1 LGEQALRTQ
10 HATADVVG
18 RVLSDLRAAEA
29 RRVTNGRPF
38 VTLSWAQSLDGS
50 IALEPGR
57 RYAVSGP
64 ESLALTHALRS
75 AHDTILIGIGTL
87 LADDPALTVRHWQGP
102 SPSPVVLDSRL
113 RTPVSARLLALAQER
128 GRRDANHQPVRIACT
143 TTAGAVERARLEA
156 QGAQVLALPAWKN
169 GWVDLDELLREL
181 AEAGATRVMVEG
193 GAKVLTSFLRASL
206 GDYAVVTVA
215 PFLAG
220 GLSAVGQL
228 NGRLPR
234 LRGARTHHLADDWVL
249 AGPLAWG
256 EA

>member
-1 LGEQALRTQ
+1 V

-64 ESLALTHALRS
+64 ESLALTHALRA

-113 RTPVSARLLALAQER
+113 RTPPSARLLTLAQER
-128 GRRDANHQPVRIACT
+128 SRRDGNHQPVRIACT
-143 TTAGAVERARLEA
+143 TSADADAHDGVRARLEA
-156 QGAQVLALPAWKN
+156 LGAEVLSLPAWKN
-169 GWVDLDELLREL
+169 GWVDLEELLRAL
-181 AEAGATRVMVEG
+181 YEAGATRVMVEG

-220 GLSAVGQL
+220 GLSAVGKL
-228 NGRLPR
+228 GGRLPR
-234 LRGARTHHLADDWVL
+234 LRGARTHHLADDLVL